1 MRIIAK
7 EMLERYGRKHA
18 PALQPLRAWHDLVKQ
33 ETWNTPEDIKR
44 SFPSVSFVGGDC
56 LVFNIKGNAYRLVA
70 RVRYKKPSTKLGVVH
85 VIRVMTHA
93 DYDKVET

>member
-1 MRIIAK
+1 
-7 EMLERYGRKHA
+7 MLECQGGSCYPNGIVIYSRFVL
-18 PALQPLRAWHDLVKQ
+18 PLVKQ

-70 RVRYKKPSTKLGVVH
+70 RVRYKKPSTKQGVVH

-93 DYDKVET
+93 EYDKVET